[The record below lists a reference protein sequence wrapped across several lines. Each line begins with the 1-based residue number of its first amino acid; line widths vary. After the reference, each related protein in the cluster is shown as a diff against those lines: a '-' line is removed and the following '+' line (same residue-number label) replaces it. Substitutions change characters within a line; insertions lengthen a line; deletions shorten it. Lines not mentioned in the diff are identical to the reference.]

1 MKYSQDR
8 EASGE
13 ILRLLIQEMA
23 KHPAAFTPLNYSV
36 WYEHKSG
43 INHSLSD
50 AIGRLHDNR
59 ENFDDAAIERLYF
72 EYISELDTKVERA
85 IRESMLQV
93 LSRFAEFTK
102 ETDIQASKFSDS
114 LKVYNDVLKQDLDSP
129 KLVALINSVASD
141 TNKMLGQMQK
151 MHSEL
156 AATRLKADE
165 LYQEL
170 QTAREEAL
178 IDPLTGILNRRGF
191 ESSAKQMMAEHIE
204 SNQSMCLLMID
215 IDHFKQI
222 NDSYGH
228 LVGDKA
234 IRAIAETLKSKVR
247 GQDLVAR
254 MGGEEFAVLLVETDI
269 DGARI
274 VAEHIRRTIAAC
286 QIHRLGTQEK
296 IGGITVSVGLA
307 ANVKGNNLVDFLD
320 QADKALFASKKLGR
334 NRTTVHDSSQ

>member
-8 EASGE
+8 ETSGE

-36 WYEHKSG
+36 WYKHKTG
-43 INHSLSD
+43 INHALSD
-50 AIGRLHDNR
+50 AIGRLHDNSG
-59 ENFDDAAIERLYF
+59 NFDNAAIERLYF
-72 EYISELDTKVERA
+72 EYISELDTEVERI
-85 IRESMLQV
+85 IRESMLPV

-102 ETDIQASKFSDS
+102 ETDIEANKFSDS
-114 LKVYNDVLKQDLDSP
+114 LKVYNEVLEQDLDPP

-141 TNKMLGQMQK
+141 TNKMLSHMQK
-151 MHSEL
+151 MNSEL
-156 AATRLKADE
+156 ASTRQKANE

-170 QTAREEAL
+170 QTAREEAF
-178 IDPLTGILNRRGF
+178 IDPLTGILNRCGF
-191 ESSAKQMMAEHIE
+191 ESRAKQIMAEHIE
-204 SNQSMCLLMID
+204 SNKSMCLLMID

-269 DGARI
+269 AGARI

-286 QIHRLGTQEK
+286 QIHRLGTQDK
-296 IGGITVSVGLA
+296 IGDITVSIGVA
-307 ANVKGNNLVDFLD
+307 ANGKGNDLVDFLD
-320 QADKALFASKKLGR
+320 QADKALFASKRQGR
-334 NRTTVHDSSQ
+334 NRTTVHDSPQ